1 MIKLKVNVMGFDS
14 EAAYKEARRV
24 QNLMNVKQAMVNT
37 VAGRAVFDAR
47 EALKKTR
54 LWRHDVKHDMNLA
67 YESYAKYERVHTS
80 DFGDRYKAF
89 LDYLDNVEEA
99 IQPHVDVLKMT
110 AWQVMTRHGLDLGE
124 TRAKVMAARVLT
136 GLSVRAFDIL
146 MDDTKKKIGVDLTEW
161 FLPARLA
168 RVEHLVKKV
177 TDTVCLTANPEVD
190 KEFAHNEQ
198 VTLAMRVI
206 VNKYAD
212 WNFVNAMLEK
222 VVEQNPELAKYCDGE
237 LKD

>member
-54 LWRHDVKHDMNLA
+54 LWKHSVKRDMNLA
-67 YESYAKYERVHTS
+67 YESYSKYERIHTS

-212 WNFVNAMLEK
+212 WDFVNAMLEK